1 MIRVLLTDDHAIIRD
16 GLRSLLQNEPDLEV
30 VGEAADGQ
38 TLLDMLPTTPA
49 DVVVLDLNM
58 PGLSGFDTI
67 PLLRQQ
73 YPQLHILVLSMLN
86 NEQYVAQALRGGAL
100 GYALKNTDRS
110 ELIYA
115 IGTVARGMPYL
126 STTIGLDLLR
136 KLHHSGGEA
145 PTEQSRL
152 NSGLSK
158 RELEVLR
165 LIAEGLTNAEIADR
179 LFTSKRTIETHRQN
193 IIEKTQA
200 KNTAALIKFAVSNGL
215 VQ

>member
-1 MIRVLLTDDHAIIRD
+1 MT
-16 GLRSLLQNEPDLEV
+16 V
-30 VGEAADGQ
+30 VGEASDGQ
-38 TLLDMLPTTPA
+38 ALLDLLPTTPA
-49 DVVVLDLNM
+49 DIVVLDLNM

-67 PLLRQQ
+67 PLLREQ
-73 YPQLHILVLSMLN
+73 YPELHILVLSMLD
-86 NEQYVAQALRGGAL
+86 NEQYVAQVLHCGAL
-100 GYALKNTDRS
+100 GYALKNTDRA

-115 IGTVARGMPYL
+115 ITTVARGLPYL
-126 STTIGLDLLR
+126 STTIALDLLR
-136 KLHHSGGEA
+136 KLHRATGA
-145 PTEQSRL
+145 PAEPLRPQ
-152 NSGLSK
+152 NGLSN

-215 VQ
+215 V

>member
-1 MIRVLLTDDHAIIRD
+1 MIRVLLTDDHPIIRD
-16 GLRSLLQNEPDLEV
+16 GIRSLVQTEPSLTI
-30 VGEAADGQ
+30 VGEAGDGQ
-38 TLLDMLPTTPA
+38 ALLNLLPTTPA

-73 YPQLHILVLSMLN
+73 YPDLNILVLSMLD
-86 NEQYVAQALRGGAL
+86 NEQYVAQTLRSGAL
-100 GYALKNTDRS
+100 GYALKNTTRA

-115 IGTVARGMPYL
+115 ITTVARGQPYL
-126 STTIGLDLLR
+126 STTIALELLR
-136 KLHHSGGEA
+136 KLHQPSDA
-145 PTEQSRL
+145 LADPLRPALT
-152 NSGLSK
+152 LSK

-165 LIAEGLTNAEIADR
+165 LIAEGLTSAEIADR

-200 KNTAALIKFAVSNGL
+200 KNTAALIRFAVSNGL
-215 VQ
+215 V